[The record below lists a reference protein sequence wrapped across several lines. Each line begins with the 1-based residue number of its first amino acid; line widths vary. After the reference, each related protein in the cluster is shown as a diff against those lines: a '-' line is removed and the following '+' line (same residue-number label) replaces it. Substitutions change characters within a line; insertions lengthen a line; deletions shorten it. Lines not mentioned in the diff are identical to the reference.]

1 MTFCRRDQPD
11 TRSLGQFQGY
21 KMPFRL
27 LGFSLLLL
35 LASGCQEGTNSP
47 GSASQSGAA
56 NAGNGS
62 GSGAGGAG
70 KLRIAVIPK
79 GTTHEFWKSVHAGA
93 ANAAKELGDVEIL
106 WKGSLLESDR
116 ETQIAVMQ
124 GFITSRVDGICL
136 APNNSQALVE
146 YVNQAVQ
153 EKIPVVIFDS
163 GIDDQSKIVSY
174 VATDNYQGGA
184 LAARRMAD
192 VLHGDGNVI
201 LLRYYQG
208 SESTERREAGF
219 LDTLKKEFPKIKV
232 ISSDQYSGTTPED
245 SLAQATQVL
254 NKFKGEVNGIFS
266 VCEPN
271 ATGTMGA
278 LEQTELDG
286 KVAFIAFDPNADLI
300 RGLASKKVQGIVLQ
314 DPVKMGYKAVMTLHK
329 YLKGEKVPKRIDT
342 GETVATPENFNQ
354 PRMQRLLKP
363 QQFQD

>member
-1 MTFCRRDQPD
+1 
-11 TRSLGQFQGY
+11 
-21 KMPFRL
+21 MPFRL
-27 LGFSLLLL
+27 LGLTLL
-35 LASGCQEGTNSP
+35 LALAAGCQEGSNSP
-47 GSASQSGAA
+47 GSATPSGGP

-62 GSGAGGAG
+62 GGAK

-79 GTTHEFWKSVHAGA
+79 GTTHEFWKAVHAGA

-136 APNNSQALVE
+136 APNDSQALVE

-163 GIDDQSKIVSY
+163 GLDDQSKIVSY
-174 VATDNYQGGA
+174 VATDNIQGGA
-184 LAARRMAD
+184 LAARRMAE
-192 VLHGDGNVI
+192 VLHGQGNVI

-232 ISSDQYSGTTPED
+232 ISSDQYSGTTPEE
-245 SLAQATQVL
+245 SLGRATQVL
-254 NKFKGEVNGIFS
+254 NKFKGEVNGIFA

-271 ATGTMGA
+271 ATGTLGA

-286 KVAFIAFDPNADLI
+286 KVTFIAFDPNADLI
-300 RGLASKKVQGIVLQ
+300 RGLASKKVAGIVLQ
-314 DPVKMGYKAVMTLHK
+314 DPVKIGYEAVMSLHK
-329 YLKGEKVPKRIDT
+329 HLKGEKVPKRIDT

-354 PRMQRLLKP
+354 PRMQQLLKP

>member
-1 MTFCRRDQPD
+1 
-11 TRSLGQFQGY
+11 
-21 KMPFRL
+21 MPFRL
-27 LGFSLLLL
+27 LGWGIVLL
-35 LASGCQEGTNSP
+35 LAAGCQEGASSP
-47 GSASQSGAA
+47 GSRSQSGTD
-56 NAGNGS
+56 NAR
-62 GSGAGGAG
+62 GGTE

-136 APNNSQALVE
+136 APNDSQALIE
-146 YVNQAVQ
+146 YVNEAVQ

-163 GIDDQSKIVSY
+163 GIDDQSKIVSF

-184 LAARRMAD
+184 LAARRMAE
-192 VLHGDGNVI
+192 VLHKKGNVI

-219 LDTLKKEFPKIKV
+219 LDTLKKEFPTIKV

-245 SLAQATQVL
+245 SLAKATQVL
-254 NKFKGEVNGIFS
+254 NKFKGEVNGIFA

-271 ATGTMGA
+271 ATGTLGA

-314 DPVKMGYKAVMTLHK
+314 DPVKIGYEAVMALHK
-329 YLKGEKVPKRIDT
+329 HLKGKSVPQRIDT

-354 PRMQRLLKP
+354 PRMQQLLKP

>member
-1 MTFCRRDQPD
+1 
-11 TRSLGQFQGY
+11 
-21 KMPFRL
+21 MPFRL
-27 LGFSLLLL
+27 LGLTLL
-35 LASGCQEGTNSP
+35 LALAAGCQESSNSP
-47 GSASQSGAA
+47 GSATPSAGATAGNDSGAA
-56 NAGNGS
+56 K
-62 GSGAGGAG
+62 

-79 GTTHEFWKSVHAGA
+79 GTTHEFWKAVHAGA

-136 APNNSQALVE
+136 APNDSQALVE

-163 GIDDQSKIVSY
+163 GLDDQSKIVSY
-174 VATDNYQGGA
+174 VATDNIQGGA
-184 LAARRMAD
+184 LAARRMAE
-192 VLHGDGNVI
+192 VLHGQGNVI

-208 SESTERREAGF
+208 SESTERRESGF

-232 ISSDQYSGTTPED
+232 ISSDQYSGTTPEE
-245 SLAQATQVL
+245 SLARATQVL
-254 NKFKGEVNGIFS
+254 NKFKGEVNGIFA

-271 ATGTMGA
+271 ATGTLGA

-286 KVAFIAFDPNADLI
+286 KVVFIAFDPNADLI
-300 RGLASKKVQGIVLQ
+300 RGLASKKVAGIVLQ
-314 DPVKMGYKAVMTLHK
+314 DPVKIGYEAVMSMHK
-329 YLKGEKVPKRIDT
+329 HLKGEKVPKRIDT
-342 GETVATPENFNQ
+342 GESVATPENFNQ
-354 PRMQRLLKP
+354 PRMQQLLKP